1 MKKLMILGAIAAL
14 AVSASATTL
23 KWGLTAGQA
32 LDDTKVDAGTMYL
45 CQFAGTADWTKLAT
59 LTAFNE
65 ATITETL
72 GMQIVHAG
80 VVPDEDPGTAVTF
93 AYSKGGTVNS
103 SDYITPTD
111 LGTTQGKFYYICID
125 DGGKDIAYTTAVTSQ
140 AINAAATTAGKTKAA
155 SAFSYAKAAA
165 EPTPEP
171 TSGLLLLLGVAGLAL
186 RRRA

>member
-1 MKKLMILGAIAAL
+1 MKKLMILGAMAAL

-23 KWGLTAGQA
+23 KWGITAGDA
-32 LDDTKVDAGTMYL
+32 LDATKVDAGTMYL
-45 CQFAGTADWTKLAT
+45 CHFTGTADWTKLAT

-80 VVPDEDPGTAVTF
+80 VVPGEDPGTAVTF

-103 SDYITPTD
+103 SDFITPND
-111 LGTTQGKFYYICID
+111 LGVTAGKFYYICID
-125 DGGKDIAYTTAVTSQ
+125 DGGKDMAYTATATAQ
-140 AINAAATTAGKTKAA
+140 TINAAATTANKAKAA

>member
-1 MKKLMILGAIAAL
+1 MKKLMILGAMAAL

-32 LDDTKVDAGTMYL
+32 LDNTKVDAGTMYL

-59 LTAFNE
+59 LTVFNE
-65 ATITETL
+65 DTITKTL
-72 GMQIVHAG
+72 GMSIVHAG

-93 AYSKGGTVNS
+93 AYSNGGTVNS

-111 LGTTQGKFYYICID
+111 LGTTAGKFYYICID
-125 DGGKDIAYTTAVTSQ
+125 DGGKDIAYTATVTAQT
-140 AINAAATTAGKTKAA
+140 INAAATQALKTKAA
-155 SAFSYAKAAA
+155 TAFSYAKAA